1 VLENDRTQPELAPA
15 SAIQSLSG
23 IDSEGWFEYLVRV
36 YPHHTDYSGAVWHG
50 SYLAWMEEAR
60 VESLRSFG
68 IQYADWVAQGL
79 ELPVVELSLR
89 YHRAVTMGQ
98 SVVIKTRMTAGDGV
112 RLLWDHEIRSPD
124 GKELY
129 VTAQVTL
136 VGADRE
142 KGKIIRQLPPLL
154 KDALAK
160 LSVKPSSNFRF

>member
-1 VLENDRTQPELAPA
+1 MLENDRTQPELPPTGT
-15 SAIQSLSG
+15 IQSLSG
-23 IDSEGWFEYLVRV
+23 IDSQGWFEYLVRV

-50 SYLAWMEEAR
+50 TYLAWMEEAR
-60 VESLRSFG
+60 VESLRSLG
-68 IQYADWVAQGL
+68 IEYADWVAQGL

-89 YHRAVTMGQ
+89 YHRAVQMGQ
-98 SVVIKTRMTAGDGV
+98 SVAVRTRMTAGDGV
-112 RLLWDHEIRSPD
+112 RLLWDYEIRSAD

-136 VGADRE
+136 VGVDRD

-160 LSVKPSSNFRF
+160 LSVKPSS

>member
-1 VLENDRTQPELAPA
+1 VLENDRTPPELAPA
-15 SAIQSLSG
+15 GTIQSLSG

-50 SYLAWMEEAR
+50 TYLTWMEEAR
-60 VESLRSFG
+60 VESLRSLG
-68 IQYADWVAQGL
+68 IEYADWVAQGL

-89 YHRAVTMGQ
+89 YHRAVQMGQ
-98 SVVIKTRMTAGDGV
+98 SVAVRTRMTAGEGV
-112 RLLWDHEIRSPD
+112 RLLWDYEIRSAD

-136 VGADRE
+136 VGVDRD

-160 LSVKPSSNFRF
+160 LAINP